1 MIRKT
6 SKRRGTSVI
15 AALIALCAVVGYGL
29 TEWAPLDNEPQA
41 VPARQREERQTVREK
56 VEIPD
61 KGEPVRLLTMNAG
74 NYFVPED
81 PRRSNFQV
89 KYKPV
94 EAREAVAELVRQSG
108 AEIVGLC
115 EMGGEAAVHDL
126 QMRLKRKGVHLPY
139 KVLVM
144 RDGEDRGLVLLS
156 KYRIADDRS
165 VTDMPVSGEVGIHL
179 KSRLSRDGSAEDTR
193 RREAYALRDYL
204 NEALAS
210 QDGMPL
216 LLYGDFNDGPSN
228 SAVQV
233 IQGPAKTEYRLNRL
247 KPRDSRGE
255 TWTIYYE
262 DGDTYHSFDH
272 LFLNNTLKKRL
283 GRKPP
288 MGILDSPSSLQAS
301 DHRGV
306 WVELR

>member
-1 MIRKT
+1 M
-6 SKRRGTSVI
+6 
-15 AALIALCAVVGYGL
+15 
-29 TEWAPLDNEPQA
+29 DN
-41 VPARQREERQTVREK
+41 
-56 VEIPD
+56 
-61 KGEPVRLLTMNAG
+61 
-74 NYFVPED
+74 
-81 PRRSNFQV
+81 
-89 KYKPV
+89 
-94 EAREAVAELVRQSG
+94 
-108 AEIVGLC
+108 
-115 EMGGEAAVHDL
+115 
-126 QMRLKRKGVHLPY
+126 
-139 KVLVM
+139 
-144 RDGEDRGLVLLS
+144 
-156 KYRIADDRS
+156 RS
-165 VTDMPVSGEVGIHL
+165 VTDMPVSGETKRKKTMLRGILDATVKTTDGRLFRLMGIHL

-204 NEALAS
+204 NEAIAS

-216 LLYGDFNDGPSN
+216 LLYGDFNDGPAD

-272 LFLNNTLKKRL
+272 LFINNTLKKRL

-288 MGILDSPSSLQAS
+288 MGILDSPPSRQAS
-301 DHRGV
+301 DHRGI